1 MGECTV
7 EKRKSFSA
15 LRTITI
21 GVQKVAEGPVDAD
34 FEAASVYTIT
44 IPKEIDRSNA
54 LLDIEYLGDVA
65 RLFVN
70 GKFVDDNFWNGRHFQ
85 YALWR
90 LPADCHEVELRI
102 LPLQK
107 EMPVYFPTAFAA
119 KVEEGIRIG
128 ERVEK
133 VTIIERQ

>member
-1 MGECTV
+1 MGECAV

-21 GVQKVAEGPVDAD
+21 GVQRVAEGPVDAD

-65 RLFVN
+65 RLYVD

-107 EMPVYFPTAFAA
+107 EMPVYFPSAFAA
-119 KVEEGIRIG
+119 EVEEGIRIG
-128 ERVEK
+128 ERVDK
-133 VTIIERQ
+133 VTILERQ

>member
-107 EMPVYFPTAFAA
+107 EMPVYFPSAFAA
-119 KVEEGIRIG
+119 EVEEGIRIG
-128 ERVEK
+128 ERVDK
-133 VTIIERQ
+133 VTILERQ